1 MISRVTDQMN
11 SLRAQQHL
19 MSSKTR
25 VAESQDRASSL
36 QKIGK
41 PSDDPTGAAEA
52 MRVKNLQA
60 AAAQQSRNADDGD
73 GWLSTADGALSA
85 ADSIMAK
92 VRQLTI
98 QGANTGAT
106 GPAALEAIAIE
117 LEGLK
122 KDLLSTANTSFNG
135 RSVFAGTSD
144 AGVAWTDDYTHTGS
158 ASGTVVR
165 RVGPETTVRVD
176 ADGRAA
182 FGTGDDSVFRLI
194 DDIVTDLRGGTNVS
208 VHLADIDTRVGDL
221 RGVQSAVGASHAQ
234 LLRAKDTLMDTKV
247 GLEAQRSGIEDLDL
261 GQAVLDL
268 KLQENSY
275 QAALAVT
282 ARVIQTSLMDFLR

>member
-1 MISRVTDQMN
+1 MISRVTDQMS

-36 QKIGK
+36 QRIGR

-92 VRQLTI
+92 VRQLTL

-122 KDLLSTANTSFNG
+122 KDLLGTANTSYNG

-158 ASGTVVR
+158 ESGTVVR

-176 ADGRAA
+176 ADGRTA

-194 DDIVTDLRGGTNVS
+194 DDIVTDLRGGVNVS
-208 VHLADIDTRVGDL
+208 AHLADIDTRVGDL
-221 RGVQSAVGASHAQ
+221 RGVQSSVGASHAQ

-261 GQAVLDL
+261 GQAVLEL

-282 ARVIQTSLMDFLR
+282 ARVVQTSLMDFLR